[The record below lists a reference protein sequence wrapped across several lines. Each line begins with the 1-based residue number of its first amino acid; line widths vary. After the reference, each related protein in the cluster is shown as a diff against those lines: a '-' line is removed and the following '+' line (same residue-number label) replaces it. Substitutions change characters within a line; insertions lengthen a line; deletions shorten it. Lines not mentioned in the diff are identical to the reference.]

1 MLNKKTSIVILMA
14 LALLAGVG
22 SALFKGKEASGSN
35 GAFSSLGGEFTLMG
49 VDGPVSLSDY
59 RDDKLVLM
67 FFGFTHCPDV
77 CPISLTNVARA
88 MKQLTP
94 EQAEQVQGM
103 FISLDPE
110 RDTPTILSNYVSFF
124 NESFVGVTGAKKEV
138 DKVVQQYGAV
148 YRIVELEES
157 AMGYSVDHS
166 TRLYLI
172 DKKGELVKLLY
183 HDSKPEEIAQAIVAT
198 LAQ

>member
-22 SALFKGKEASGSN
+22 SALFKGKSANGSN
-35 GAFSSLGGEFTLMG
+35 GAFSSLGGEFTLNG

-67 FFGFTHCPDV
+67 SFGFTHCPDV
-77 CPISLTNVARA
+77 CPISLTNIARA

-103 FISLDPE
+103 FISLDPK
-110 RDTPTILSNYVSFF
+110 RDTPSILASYVSFF
-124 NESFVGVTGAKKEV
+124 NESFVGITGTKEQV
-138 DKVVQQYGAV
+138 DKVVKQYGAV
-148 YRIVELEES
+148 YRIVELEDS

-166 TRLYLI
+166 SRLYLI
-172 DKKGELVKLLY
+172 DKTGELVKLLY
-183 HDSKPEEIAQAIVAT
+183 HDSTPEEIAQAVVAT

>member
-1 MLNKKTSIVILMA
+1 
-14 LALLAGVG
+14 
-22 SALFKGKEASGSN
+22 
-35 GAFSSLGGEFTLMG
+35 
-49 VDGPVSLSDY
+49 
-59 RDDKLVLM
+59 M

-103 FISLDPE
+103 FVSLDPE
-110 RDTPTILSNYVSFF
+110 RDTPAILSNYVSFF
-124 NESFVGVTGAKKEV
+124 NESFVGVTGTKKEI

-148 YRIVELEES
+148 YRIVELEDS

-166 TRLYLI
+166 SRLYLI
-172 DKKGELVKLLY
+172 DKKSELVKLLY

>member
-1 MLNKKTSIVILMA
+1 MLNKRTGLLFLMGV
-14 LALLAGVG
+14 ALLAGLG
-22 SALFKGKEASGSN
+22 TALFNDKAAKPN
-35 GAFSSLGGEFTLMG
+35 GTFASLGGEFELVG
-49 VDGPVSLSDY
+49 NNGAVKLSDF

-88 MKQLTP
+88 IKQLAP

-103 FISLDPE
+103 FVSLDPK
-110 RDTPTILSNYVSFF
+110 RDTPEILANYVSFF
-124 NESFVGVTGAKKEV
+124 NENFIGVTGTKSQV
-138 DKVVQQYGAV
+138 DKVVQQYGAI
-148 YRIVELEES
+148 YRIVELDDS

-166 TRLYLI
+166 SRLYLI

-183 HDSKPEEIAQAIVAT
+183 HDSKPDEIAQAIVAT

>member
-1 MLNKKTSIVILMA
+1 MLKKASLILLMGA
-14 LALLAGVG
+14 ALLIGLG
-22 SALFKGKEASGSN
+22 SALFKGKETNGSN
-35 GAFSSLGGEFTLMG
+35 SAFSSLGGEFTLNG
-49 VDGPVSLSDY
+49 VDGPVSLSDF

-103 FISLDPE
+103 FVSLDPE

-124 NESFVGVTGAKKEV
+124 NESFVGVTGTKEQV

-148 YRIVELEES
+148 YRIVELEDS

-166 TRLYLI
+166 SRLYLI

>member
-22 SALFKGKEASGSN
+22 SALFKGKEVSGSN

-103 FISLDPE
+103 FVSLDPE

-124 NESFVGVTGAKKEV
+124 NESFVGVTGTKKEI

>member
-22 SALFKGKEASGSN
+22 SALFKGKETSGSK
-35 GAFSSLGGEFTLMG
+35 GAFSSLGGGFTLNG
-49 VDGPVSLSDY
+49 VDGPVSLSDF

-103 FISLDPE
+103 FVSLDPE

-124 NESFVGVTGAKKEV
+124 NESFVGVTGTKEQV

-148 YRIVELEES
+148 YRIVELEDS

-166 TRLYLI
+166 SRLYLI

-183 HDSKPEEIAQAIVAT
+183 HDSKPEEIAHAIVAT